1 MRRDLVER
9 AMAGDLEAFTELA
22 RLSIDR
28 LYVVARLIL
37 RDSDQAEDA
46 TQEGLVA
53 AWRDIAGLRDPDRFE
68 PWLRRL
74 VVHAC
79 YHEARKDRRR
89 MHYEGQVKPLD
100 EGARDPASALAD
112 RDEIERGFR
121 RLDPSSEPS
130 SSCTTTSGCRWPRPR
145 SPWACR
151 WAPSSP
157 DSIAPRS
164 RCAPRSKPTRACR
177 SPKDDRREPVLRLRQ
192 PTLGLAR

>member
-9 AMAGDLEAFTELA
+9 AMAGDLGAFTELA

-37 RDSDQAEDA
+37 LDSDQAEDA

-100 EGARDPASALAD
+100 DGVRDPASALAD

-121 RLDPSSEPS
+121 RLDPEQ
-130 SSCTTTSGCRWPRPR
+130 
-145 SPWACR
+145 
-151 WAPSSP
+151 
-157 DSIAPRS
+157 
-164 RCAPRSKPTRACR
+164 RALI
-177 SPKDDRREPVLRLRQ
+177 VLHYY
-192 PTLGLAR
+192 LGLPMTETALALGVPVGTVKSRLHRTTQQMRAVLEADARLPLSEGQLT